1 MLKAHHEAARP
12 GPPGHP
18 NAGHL
23 ALAGDV
29 SGPGHRRQHGAILL
43 REASYPPVIYFPKA
57 DVAMEHLA
65 ATSRSTHCPYKGDA
79 SYFSIAVGGETAEN
93 AVWAYET
100 PYPAMAEIAGLV
112 AFYPNIAQIAEVGA

>member
-1 MLKAHHEAARP
+1 MKL
-12 GPPGHP
+12 
-18 NAGHL
+18 
-23 ALAGDV
+23 
-29 SGPGHRRQHGAILL
+29 SGPDHPITLTSAASRWQATFRGQVIADSTSAIVL

-112 AFYPNIAQIAEVGA
+112 AFYPNIAQIEQVGA